1 MGGTLCLEVMF
12 KPSQKGRQAWAC
24 SIHSKENV
32 AWAEIICDFRACM
45 EKKSFG
51 NFLQAE
57 QELWY
62 SINDVCV
69 FTGNHCPPLFSTL
82 IE

>member
-1 MGGTLCLEVMF
+1 MMGGTLCLEVMF

-45 EKKSFG
+45 EKNLSGISYKQSKSCDIQ
-51 NFLQAE
+51 LMMSVCS
-57 QELWY
+57 QEIIALPYLALW
-62 SINDVCV
+62 
-69 FTGNHCPPLFSTL
+69 
-82 IE
+82 